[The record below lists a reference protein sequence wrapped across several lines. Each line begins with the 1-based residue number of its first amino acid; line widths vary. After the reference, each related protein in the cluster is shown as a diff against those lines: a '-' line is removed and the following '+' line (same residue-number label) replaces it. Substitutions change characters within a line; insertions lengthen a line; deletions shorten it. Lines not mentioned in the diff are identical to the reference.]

1 MWEESETN
9 FASSNQRLC
18 DFFFKKVLDHRS
30 KDPVECVNNITFSK
44 TDNIF
49 AITRSWKTLCK
60 ENSGFFFLFV
70 FFANRIFL
78 LYKYTLIIYHF
89 YCDGFLSVVKLLF
102 PTFLLKK
109 DSERF
114 KVHLLFIVNVAL
126 SHSPRALIMCVLA
139 RDRVWLYPHRR
150 WGVQEPSDDVIK
162 NP

>member
-1 MWEESETN
+1 MRGVWDKFCFKQPKIMW
-9 FASSNQRLC
+9 
-18 DFFFKKVLDHRS
+18 FFFKKSPGPQEQRW
-30 KDPVECVNNITFSK
+30 CVNNITFSK

-60 ENSGFFFLFV
+60 ENSGCFFLFV

-114 KVHLLFIVNVAL
+114 KVHLLFIVNVAI